1 MTPQLGTLLVN
12 RGLVTQQALEA
23 ALAVRR
29 DENAL
34 LGEILLRQGA
44 ITEEDLSAA
53 LQEQHGVEYRTLDW
67 ESVDTQLA
75 RLIPESLAR
84 SRLALPIAV
93 RDDTLILAMVAPDDL
108 ETISEVELLTGY
120 PVEPIGTSPGQMLAA
135 LERCFDENITAR
147 QTIVDMRIDEIRSG
161 HAEVTEDGSN
171 QSYDPNDA
179 PVVRLV
185 SSVISGGM
193 RVRASDIHLEP
204 QGNSV
209 RVRYRVDGEL
219 QEIMT
224 IPRRIMPAVV
234 SRIKVMADM
243 DITEHRRPQDG
254 HISLVEGGRSLDL
267 RISTI
272 PTVCGEKVVARIV
285 DRAASQ
291 FDFNRLGFP
300 EHEYRRI
307 RAMMDHPHGMILA
320 TGPTGSGK
328 STTLYTVL
336 TELNQPNRN
345 IVTVEDPVEYQLE
358 GINQIQVDAEFGLG
372 FASALKYLL
381 RQDPDV
387 IMVGEIRDR
396 ETAQTAVQAALTGH
410 LLLSTMHT
418 NDAVGVVTRLS
429 DLGIDSFL
437 IADALVGVVAQRL
450 VRRNCESCKEEYEP
464 SPAAITALASR
475 ARHDGDHKFFHGAGC
490 DNCSGTGFH
499 HRIPIFESLLVTPAI
514 KQVIER
520 GVSTSEIH
528 AIAEKEGMVT
538 LAAAGRARALAGET
552 TVEEVRQKIVD

>member
-1 MTPQLGTLLVN
+1 MIPQLGTVLVN
-12 RGLVTQQALEA
+12 RGLLSQKALEA

-34 LGEILLRQGA
+34 LGEILLRQGLINEGDLA
-44 ITEEDLSAA
+44 DALEE
-53 LQEQHGVEYRTLDW
+53 QQGVEYRALDL
-67 ESVDTQLA
+67 ECVDPQLA
-75 RLIPESLAR
+75 QLIPESLAR
-84 SRLALPIAV
+84 SRLVLPIAV
-93 RDDTLILAMVAPDDL
+93 KDRTLIVAMVTPDDL
-108 ETISEVELLTGY
+108 ETITEVELLTGY
-120 PVEPIGTSPGQMLAA
+120 PVEPLGTSSAQMLAA
-135 LERCFDENITAR
+135 LEKYFDENVTAR

-161 HAEVTEDGSN
+161 HSETAEDDIN
-171 QSYDPNDA
+171 QNYDSNDA

-185 SSVISGGM
+185 NSVISGGVRM
-193 RVRASDIHLEP
+193 RASDIHLEP
-204 QGNSV
+204 QSNSV

-219 QEIMT
+219 QEIMM
-224 IPRRIMPAVV
+224 IPPRIMPAVV

-254 HISLVEGGRSLDL
+254 HISLTEDGRSLDL

-291 FDFNRLGFP
+291 FQFKRLGFP
-300 EHEYRRI
+300 KQEYLRI
-307 RAMMDHPHGMILA
+307 REMMNHPHGMILV

-328 STTLYTVL
+328 STTLYTIL

-381 RQDPDV
+381 RQDPDIV
-387 IMVGEIRDR
+387 MVGEIRDR
-396 ETAQTAVQAALTGH
+396 ETARTAVQAALTGH

-418 NDAVGVVTRLS
+418 NDAIGVVTRLS
-429 DLGIDSFL
+429 DLDIDSFL
-437 IADALVGVVAQRL
+437 ISDALVGVVAQRL
-450 VRRNCESCKEEYEP
+450 VRRNCDSCKERYEP
-464 SPAAITALASR
+464 SPAALEAVLLQAGCS
-475 ARHDGDHKFFHGAGC
+475 GEYEFHRGAGC
-490 DNCSGTGFH
+490 DKCAGTGFQR
-499 HRIPIFESLLVTPAI
+499 RIPIFESLVVTPAI
-514 KQVIER
+514 KQAIER
-520 GVSTSEIH
+520 GATTTEMH
-528 AIAEKEGMVT
+528 AIADGEGRMT
-538 LAAAGRARALAGET
+538 LAAAGFARVITGET

>member
-1 MTPQLGTLLVN
+1 MIPRLGTLLVN
-12 RGLVTQQALEA
+12 RGLLTEQALEA

-29 DENAL
+29 DEDTL
-34 LGEILLRQGA
+34 LGEILLRQGLVS
-44 ITEEDLSAA
+44 EEDLSAA
-53 LQEQHGVEYRTLDW
+53 LQEQHGVAYRTLDA
-67 ESVDTQLA
+67 ESADPQCA
-75 RLIPESLAR
+75 QLIPESLAR
-84 SRLALPIAV
+84 RRLVLPIAV
-93 RDDTLILAMVAPDDL
+93 QDERLLLAMVTPDDL
-108 ETISEVELLTGY
+108 EVISEVELLTGY
-120 PVEPIGTSPGQMLAA
+120 PVEPVGTSSAQMLAA
-135 LERCFDENITAR
+135 LERCYDENVTAR
-147 QTIVDMRIDEIRSG
+147 QTIIDMRIDEIRSG
-161 HAEVTEDGSN
+161 HAETSDDDSN
-171 QSYDPNDA
+171 RSYDPNDA

-185 SSVISGGM
+185 NSVISGGV
-193 RVRASDIHLEP
+193 RVQASDIHLEP
-204 QGNSV
+204 QGNHV

-243 DITEHRRPQDG
+243 DITERRRPQDG
-254 HISLVEGGRSLDL
+254 HISLSEAGRSLDL
-267 RISTI
+267 RVSTI

-285 DRAASQ
+285 DRATSQ

-300 EHEYRRI
+300 AQEYRRM
-307 RAMMDHPHGMILA
+307 RAMMEHPHGMLLA

-396 ETAQTAVQAALTGH
+396 ETARTAVQAALTGH

-418 NDAVGVVTRLS
+418 NDAVGVVVRLS
-429 DLGIDSFL
+429 DLGVDSFL
-437 IADALVGVVAQRL
+437 ISDALLGVVAQRL
-450 VRRNCESCKEEYEP
+450 VRRNCEDCKEEYEP
-464 SPAAITALASR
+464 TPAALA
-475 ARHDGDHKFFHGAGC
+475 AVAAHTEVAGEHKFFRGAGC
-490 DNCSGTGFH
+490 DRCSGAGFLN
-499 HRIPIFESLLVTPAI
+499 RIPIFESLVITPAI
-514 KQVIER
+514 KQLIER
-520 GVSTSEIH
+520 GASTSEIH
-528 AIAEKEGMVT
+528 AVADKEGMVT
-538 LAAAGRARALAGET
+538 LATAGFARVLAGET
-552 TVEEVRQKIVD
+552 TVEEIRQKIMD

>member
-1 MTPQLGTLLVN
+1 VIPQLGTLLVN
-12 RGLVTQQALEA
+12 RGLLTPQALEA

-67 ESVDTQLA
+67 GSIDPQLA
-75 RLIPESLAR
+75 QLIPESLAR
-84 SRLALPIAV
+84 SRLVLPVAV
-93 RDDTLILAMVAPDDL
+93 RDETLVLAMVAPDDL

-135 LERCFDENITAR
+135 LEQCFDEKITAR
-147 QTIVDMRIDEIRSG
+147 QTIIDMRVEEIRSG
-161 HAEVTEDGSN
+161 HAEGADDDSS

-185 SSVISGGM
+185 NSVISGGV

-204 QGNSV
+204 QGNNV

-224 IPRRIMPAVV
+224 IPPRIMPAVV

-254 HISLVEGGRSLDL
+254 HIALVEGGRSLDL

-291 FDFNRLGFP
+291 FEFDRLGFP
-300 EHEYRRI
+300 EQEYQRI
-307 RAMMDHPHGMILA
+307 RAMMDHPHGMLLA

-387 IMVGEIRDR
+387 LMVGEIRDR
-396 ETAQTAVQAALTGH
+396 ETAQTAIQAALTGH

-418 NDAVGVVTRLS
+418 NDAVGVVTRLA

-437 IADALVGVVAQRL
+437 IADALVGVIAQRL
-450 VRRNCESCKEEYEP
+450 VRRNCEDCKEVYEP
-464 SPAAITALASR
+464 SPAALKALASQSR
-475 ARHDGDHKFFHGAGC
+475 YDGSHEFFRGTGC
-490 DNCSGTGFH
+490 DKCSGTGFYR
-499 HRIPIFESLLVTPAI
+499 RIPISESLVVTPTI
-514 KQVIER
+514 KQVVER
-520 GVSTSEIH
+520 GAPSSEIH
-528 AIAEKEGMVT
+528 AIAVEEGMAT
-538 LAAAGRARALAGET
+538 LATAGFARALAGET
-552 TVEEVRQKIVD
+552 TVEEVRQKLVD